1 MAGEAWKAVRSRSAA
16 QAAEI
21 ADERARRKQPPRTR
35 MTLADWLLSVRHS
48 RRPSVRPQRTP
59 AAGRSTR
66 HPIGEPAPFGQQLP
80 HRSPPDLPSH
90 AESHPSPRPRHNLPF
105 PSAPPARPIGSRRPR
120 PARPSLHHSDILP
133 CTSRARR
140 SPVCSRPHEL
150 VRRMFASRAHC
161 GWATSDVS
169 VWAHA
174 TALRYPLRV
183 PRPIWNVNH
192 LHQPIPWHNVRAIS

>member
-21 ADERARRKQPPRTR
+21 ADEHARRKQAPRTR
-35 MTLADWLLSVRHS
+35 MTLADWLLSVRRS

-90 AESHPSPRPRHNLPF
+90 AESHSSPRPRHTLARLPPHWLP
-105 PSAPPARPIGSRRPR
+105 PSSTGAPVPPPFGYSPLHAPS
-120 PARPSLHHSDILP
+120 PSLPS
-133 CTSRARR
+133 
-140 SPVCSRPHEL
+140 SRPHEL
-150 VRRMFASRAHC
+150 VRRMFASRAHR